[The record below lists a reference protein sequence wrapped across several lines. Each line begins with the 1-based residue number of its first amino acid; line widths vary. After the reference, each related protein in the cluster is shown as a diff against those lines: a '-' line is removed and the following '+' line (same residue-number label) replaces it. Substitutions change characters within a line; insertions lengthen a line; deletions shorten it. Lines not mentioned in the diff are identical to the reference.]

1 MIVVTDMAQCTIL
14 ILKLSGLV
22 TSTKT
27 INKGMERLSFLMD
40 STGRENLKQVGL
52 AEKL

>member
-14 ILKLSGLV
+14 MLKLSGLV

-27 INKGMERLSFLMD
+27 INKDMESSFITD
-40 STGRENLKQVGL
+40 SSGRENLKQVGL